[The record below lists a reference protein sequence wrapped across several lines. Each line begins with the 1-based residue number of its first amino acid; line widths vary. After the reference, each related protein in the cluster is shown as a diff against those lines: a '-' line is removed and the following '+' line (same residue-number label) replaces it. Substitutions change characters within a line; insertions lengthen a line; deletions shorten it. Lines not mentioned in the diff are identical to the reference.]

1 MEAPLLSKKSPST
14 YPLDR
19 KLPPPSKRCSS
30 FAYST
35 FFEIYKVPTCWKG
48 CLHYQ
53 KSTLNFV
60 YIFNDSIFLQYEIFH
75 ILMFQVLHFI
85 FLHPNFWFICQN
97 LYPHLFVI
105 RYSSTL
111 LAYFI
116 YEYIFN
122 LWIVFYLRIHYR

>member
-75 ILMFQVLHFI
+75 ILYVSSITLYISSPKFLIHLPKFISPPLCYKVLKYTI
-85 FLHPNFWFICQN
+85 SI
-97 LYPHLFVI
+97 
-105 RYSSTL
+105 
-111 LAYFI
+111 
-116 YEYIFN
+116 
-122 LWIVFYLRIHYR
+122 FYL